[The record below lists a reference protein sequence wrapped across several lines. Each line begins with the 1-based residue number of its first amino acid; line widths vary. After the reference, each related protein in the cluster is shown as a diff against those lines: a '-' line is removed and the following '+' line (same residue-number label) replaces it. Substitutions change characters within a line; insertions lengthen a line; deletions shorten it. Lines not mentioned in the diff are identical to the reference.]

1 MRSNSLYVERAVE
14 CVAMELHRWQ
24 PISVV
29 IAGILTV
36 GTISCREDSAI
47 TRPSP
52 NNEEALAAIQFAIA
66 HGAKLLA
73 VPLPRG
79 VIVSR
84 AIVQGCVSATPQNG
98 YRCNVSVATAD
109 IPIVGGLAAELVL
122 RFSKGSDGRWMAFI
136 N

>member
-1 MRSNSLYVERAVE
+1 MRSNSRYVERAIE
-14 CVAMELHRWQ
+14 CAAMDPQRWR

-29 IAGILTV
+29 IAVILTA
-36 GTISCREDSAI
+36 GTISCSEDSAI
-47 TRPSP
+47 TRPGP

-79 VIVSR
+79 VTVSR
-84 AIVQGCVSATPQNG
+84 AIVQGCMYATPQNG
-98 YRCNVSVATAD
+98 YRCNVSVATTD